1 MSNSVGNQFVFNKQQ
16 QQQQLNV
23 DIPIIMRSAAN
34 NNNLLDS
41 YSVLLLRITLH
52 RKVIKVIHL

>member
-16 QQQQLNV
+16 QHQQLNF

-34 NNNLLDS
+34 KKKLLDS
-41 YSVLLLRITLH
+41 
-52 RKVIKVIHL
+52 

>member
-16 QQQQLNV
+16 QQLNV
-23 DIPIIMRSAAN
+23 DIPIIMKSAAN
-34 NNNLLDS
+34 DNNLLDS